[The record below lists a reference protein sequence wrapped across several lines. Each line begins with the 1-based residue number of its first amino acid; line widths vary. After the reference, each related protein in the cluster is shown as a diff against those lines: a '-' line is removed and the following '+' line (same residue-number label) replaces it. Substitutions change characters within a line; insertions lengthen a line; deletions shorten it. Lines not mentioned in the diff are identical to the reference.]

1 MRVPCRLCAQ
11 TFTTHEGM
19 VVHAGR
25 VHSGDRTQ
33 KCRFC
38 PHTLKKSKKAMQS
51 HEMTKHYDQ
60 WIAQQHQNA
69 EMDS

>member
-1 MRVPCRLCAQ
+1 
-11 TFTTHEGM
+11 M